1 MFYHHQVCGDT
12 VEIQNCLKFGST
24 LPRLLEVKPLP
35 QFMLTSD
42 GNAGTG
48 LPGLPADARPARLH
62 LGEVGA
68 CQQVLVRQAEGSGRC
83 RLVEAG
89 FTGAGGWNG
98 QAHDPPMSVCARNS
112 N

>member
-1 MFYHHQVCGDT
+1 MLIGD
-12 VEIQNCLKFGST
+12 
-24 LPRLLEVKPLP
+24 LL
-35 QFMLTSD
+35 

-68 CQQVLVRQAEGSGRC
+68 CQQVLVRQAEGRSRC

-98 QAHDPPMSVCARNS
+98 QAHDPLMSVSARNW

>member
-1 MFYHHQVCGDT
+1 MLIGD
-12 VEIQNCLKFGST
+12 
-24 LPRLLEVKPLP
+24 LL
-35 QFMLTSD
+35 

-68 CQQVLVRQAEGSGRC
+68 CQQVLVRQAESRGRC

-89 FTGAGGWNG
+89 FPSQLFSRGSVALAIKTGKIAQKIASAKLFIGFE
-98 QAHDPPMSVCARNS
+98 V
-112 N
+112 